1 MFCMHMCL
9 VLMILKYNISFFKN
23 VGCACLCLCVC
34 MCICVFVSRCACVF
48 GCVCACVC
56 LGVDLCL
63 CLQVDVCLSVSVCV
77 CVRRCVHVCVCYY
90 HRHNKSLSSRVAP
103 DIEGDTVS
111 TEREHH
117 AFIIDLHFIVLVFL
131 EKFIYISFFGR
142 VQGSGDD
149 CQQWRRDVK
158 AVIQE

>member
-1 MFCMHMCL
+1 MLGVH
-9 VLMILKYNISFFKN
+9 
-23 VGCACLCLCVC
+23 A
-34 MCICVFVSRCACVF
+34 CACVF
-48 GCVCACVC
+48 VCAYVCLCLGVLVCLGVYVHVC